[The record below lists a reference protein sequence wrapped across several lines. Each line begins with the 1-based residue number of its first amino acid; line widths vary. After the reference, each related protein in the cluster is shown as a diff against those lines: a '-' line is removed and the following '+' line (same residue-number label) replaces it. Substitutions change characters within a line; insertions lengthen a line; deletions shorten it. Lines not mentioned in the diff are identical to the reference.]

1 MGMSKEHITRGNVMG
16 QIRALEVGEAVA
28 FNLSECKYTTIKSSC
43 YLVSQNLDRRYTTS
57 KHTSGLGQRIVVVTR
72 MS

>member
-1 MGMSKEHITRGNVMG
+1 MSKEYITRDNVMG

-28 FNLSECKYTTIKSSC
+28 FKLSEYKYTTIKSSC
-43 YLVSQNLDRRYTTS
+43 YLVSQNLDRRYTT
-57 KHTSGLGQRIVVVTR
+57 KKFTSGLGQRIVIVTR